1 MLCFVLLRM
10 ETHGTPTP
18 APSVIVGRD
27 ASHATRSPAQ
37 SVLRDRSLS
46 STPGSAAETVNHVRL
61 GPCNQCKDGP
71 QNGNDQ
77 IIFCLFVFFLW
88 VPGIFWGGGFKAKLF
103 FQVFYFFLSCYFC
116 VCTCFAMFTVQCGT
130 ACSVCRPDNPD
141 HCLVCKQPGLLL
153 QRGSCVTSCQD
164 NFYVTRDAKCT
175 GNIFQTLPLTLH
187 QVLTGFGVKIYYS
200 LIFFCELV
208 TNNWYYVL
216 FTFSQHLNPYF
227 PSSYTSRTFSESWFW
242 YTAMIFC
249 SWLIWT
255 NAPVE
260 IVFCSVWLLWVGQST
275 SLLFHQCA
283 FLCIFHHHFCC
294 WHRVNFDWKN
304 FKQRSNCFLIG
315 ILWCLFLAQKKLIS
329 HSLTV
334 FGTHNLS
341 AVLS

>member
-18 APSVIVGRD
+18 APSVTVGRD
-27 ASHATRSPAQ
+27 TSHATRSPAQ

-77 IIFCLFVFFLW
+77 IIFFVCLYSFFEFLVFFL
-88 VPGIFWGGGFKAKLF
+88 GGGGFKAKLF

-164 NFYVTRDAKCT
+164 NFYVTRDAKCA
-175 GNIFQTLPLTLH
+175 GNIFQRLPLTLH
-187 QVLTGFGVKIYYS
+187 QVLTGLGVKIYYS
-200 LIFFCELV
+200 LIFV
-208 TNNWYYVL
+208 VNWSQIIDIMSSSL
-216 FTFSQHLNPYF
+216 FPNT
-227 PSSYTSRTFSESWFW
+227 
-242 YTAMIFC
+242 
-249 SWLIWT
+249 
-255 NAPVE
+255 
-260 IVFCSVWLLWVGQST
+260 
-275 SLLFHQCA
+275 
-283 FLCIFHHHFCC
+283 
-294 WHRVNFDWKN
+294 
-304 FKQRSNCFLIG
+304 
-315 ILWCLFLAQKKLIS
+315 
-329 HSLTV
+329 
-334 FGTHNLS
+334 
-341 AVLS
+341 